1 MKLTY
6 GIWEGDPTLL
16 AEYEDGRINGYVKF
30 ERTGWKD
37 GQDFEVFTKSSVL
50 SKELFDKIFPNLTL
64 PTIPDEQV
72 GEVQMAPPGILEE
85 EGAGGGH
92 KFNEEWRKLPKE
104 SPRKGELAAKMRARY
119 AGVVAKLP
127 PEWSGVIASLDL
139 LPKI

>member
-16 AEYEDGRINGYVKF
+16 AEYEDGR
-30 ERTGWKD
+30 RRSPD
-37 GQDFEVFTKSSVL
+37 G
-50 SKELFDKIFPNLTL
+50 
-64 PTIPDEQV
+64 
-72 GEVQMAPPGILEE
+72 PPGILEE

-92 KFNEEWRKLPKE
+92 KFNEEWRKLPKD

-119 AGVVAKLP
+119 ACVVAELS